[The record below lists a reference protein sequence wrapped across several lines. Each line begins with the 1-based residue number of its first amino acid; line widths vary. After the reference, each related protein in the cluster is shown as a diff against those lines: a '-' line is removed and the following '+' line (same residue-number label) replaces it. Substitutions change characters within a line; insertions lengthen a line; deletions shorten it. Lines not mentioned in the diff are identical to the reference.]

1 MKVHFTG
8 RHVELTQALKN
19 LAQER
24 LDKMASF
31 LDDIIDVHVI
41 LSVEKHRHQAE
52 VTLKTRSHS
61 LVAST
66 ETMDMYKSLGEA
78 MDKLE
83 AQAHKQLQKRSDKHH
98 ESAKQALLAAEA
110 ES

>member
-1 MKVHFTG
+1 MKVNFTG
-8 RHVELTQALKN
+8 RHVEVSSALKAQ
-19 LAQER
+19 AQER

-52 VTLKTRSHS
+52 VTLKTRASAF
-61 LVAST
+61 VASA
-66 ETMDMYKSLGEA
+66 ESMDMYKSLSEA

-83 AQAHKQLQKRSDKHH
+83 SQAHKHAAKKTSGRH
-98 ESAKQALLAAEA
+98 EATPRKDLVAE
-110 ES
+110 EV